1 MKGFWVGLGVGVGL
15 GMIFAPM
22 RGEDIRE
29 LAAVRASEL
38 ADKTQEQYG
47 RAREVADKAV
57 SAVRHVREDR
67 ATGTEG

>member
-1 MKGFWVGLGVGVGL
+1 
-15 GMIFAPM
+15 M

-47 RAREVADKAV
+47 RAREVADKAI
-57 SAVRHVREDR
+57 SAVRNVREER
-67 ATGTEG
+67 ETGTGG